1 MKIFKFLIA
10 LTTTFILNVPFS
22 YSSEILISES
32 IALIK
37 SGKMSNLDIKSL
49 ESAVNSKSEYSTEA
63 GLILIGVFY
72 SKNSFDK
79 VVEVGRI
86 IESVNSNACSNKK
99 ELDSFNHIINDPFG
113 FYCSRY
119 GTSLFGMKNWE
130 DASRVL
136 SNAYK
141 AGLTRG
147 KTESMNLLIVE
158 MISLSYLG
166 TNDFSSARYFINTW
180 FDLNNC
186 NENKASKSCQVVI
199 YNRACLESKAGDQE
213 EAYNNLKDI
222 VLEEILSEIHK
233 DQDLKKFRESIWY
246 ERLLSVPPVSQDII
260 RRKTSNQARVTLL

>member
-10 LTTTFILNVPFS
+10 LTVAFILSVPFS
-22 YSSEILISES
+22 YSGEVLISES

-37 SGKMSNLDIKSL
+37 SGKASDIDIEAL
-49 ESAVNSKSEYSTEA
+49 ELVVNGKSEYSIEA

-72 SKNSFDK
+72 SKNSFDR

-86 IESVNSNACSNKK
+86 IESINGNACSDKE
-99 ELDSFNHIINDPFG
+99 ELDNFNNIIDDPFG

-119 GTSLFGMKNWE
+119 GTSLFGMNNWE
-130 DASRVL
+130 DAARVL

-147 KTESMNLLIVE
+147 KSKSMNLLIIE

-166 TNDFSSARYFINTW
+166 VNDFSSGRYFINNW
-180 FDLNNC
+180 FDLNDC
-186 NENKASKSCQVVI
+186 NDNKTSKSCQVVI

-213 EAYNNLKDI
+213 EAYNNLKNI
-222 VLEEILSEIHK
+222 VLEEILSEMHK

-246 ERLLSVPPVSQDII
+246 KRLLEDVV
-260 RRKTSNQARVTLL
+260 N